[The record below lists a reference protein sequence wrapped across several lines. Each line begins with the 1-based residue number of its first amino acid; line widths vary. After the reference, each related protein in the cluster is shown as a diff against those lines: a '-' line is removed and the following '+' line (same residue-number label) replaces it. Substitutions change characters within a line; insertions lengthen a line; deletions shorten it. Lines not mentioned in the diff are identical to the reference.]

1 MIFSVASNPRYYSSD
16 CCLSSATRKRYVLE
30 EYPSRVRNTPE
41 FNRVYDAFRPITPP
55 PHFNQQF
62 HDPRESVYDKPCA
75 HYFDNEQQQQQQQR
89 NLSTTN
95 RINSFRRNAGK
106 RAVSYH
112 KVFYQARKRASYV
125 IFFR

>member
-1 MIFSVASNPRYYSSD
+1 MIFAVGNNHRYYSSD
-16 CCLSSATRKRYVLE
+16 YCLSSATRKHYVLE

-41 FNRVYDAFRPITPP
+41 FNRLYDAFRPITPP

-62 HDPRESVYDKPCA
+62 HDQRESAYDKPCA
-75 HYFDNEQQQQQQQR
+75 HYFDNEQQQQQQK

-112 KVFYQARKRASYV
+112 KCVLSSKKTSLLCH
-125 IFFR
+125 FFR